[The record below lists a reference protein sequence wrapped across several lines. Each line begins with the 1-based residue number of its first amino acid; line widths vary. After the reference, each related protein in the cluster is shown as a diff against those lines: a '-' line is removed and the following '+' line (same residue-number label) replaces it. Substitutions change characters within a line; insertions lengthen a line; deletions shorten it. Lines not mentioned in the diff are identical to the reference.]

1 MPNLILEESYN
12 NLRQAINCYVCHAF
26 LPGLCIESGDYGGFR
41 YAFAL
46 EESKTRVF
54 FTAWPV
60 TIRLSDS
67 NRESWLLELT
77 AGDDFI
83 PDDEPFAYLV
93 ARVRQSTRTGPL
105 RWRPSGA
112 NWEFSEAE
120 EDTCPAT
127 CSCFPATKIVRIEV
141 HSVNSYAAILVTHA
155 CESRWVFYGEYD
167 GRDWLCFDPELCDA
181 IVRWSDE
188 CVVVVQ

>member
-1 MPNLILEESYN
+1 MAKLILEESYN
-12 NLRQAINCYVCHAF
+12 NLRQAINCYVHHAF
-26 LPGLCIESGDYGGFR
+26 LPGLSIKGGDYGGFC

-67 NRESWLLELT
+67 NKESWLLELT
-77 AGDDFI
+77 GGNDYI
-83 PDDEPFAYLV
+83 TDDEPFAFLF

-105 RWRPSGA
+105 RWLPIGVD
-112 NWEFSEAE
+112 WEFSDVE
-120 EDTCPAT
+120 EDTYPAI

-141 HSVNSYAAILVTHA
+141 HFVDGYAAILVTHE
-155 CESRWVFYGEYD
+155 CESKWVFYGEYD
-167 GRDWLCFDPELCDA
+167 GQDWLCFDPELCDA
-181 IVRWSDE
+181 IVRRSEE
-188 CVVVVQ
+188 CLIVAK